1 MPNNSPIV
9 DPVSSWASRWR
20 ALNVRDGRRQ
30 RGRGFTL
37 VELIVV
43 VSFLALLVLIAQ
55 MNLMGALSRQT
66 FKSQVQDLVSTMQL
80 AAAGAARTNKRYEVI
95 IDVGEQTYLLREI
108 SSSNLAEVLDEE
120 IIDSRELGEG
130 CRISYVEFD
139 DGDYE
144 NAGLAKFRIGHA
156 GWNYGGKIVLLDR
169 EERKHSLLITRLSP
183 IVKLVDG
190 DPELAT
196 PKAEDEI
203 SRL

>member
-1 MPNNSPIV
+1 MPSDMPVV
-9 DPVSSWASRWR
+9 DPVSCQASKQRTP
-20 ALNVRDGRRQ
+20 NVGDCLRQ
-30 RGRGFTL
+30 RGRAFTL

-55 MNLMGALSRQT
+55 TNLMGTLSRRT
-66 FKSQVQDLVSTMQL
+66 FRSQVQDLISTMQL
-80 AAAGAARTNKRYEVI
+80 AAAGAAQTNKRYEVI

-169 EERKHSLLITRLSP
+169 EERKHALLITRLSP

-190 DPELAT
+190 DPELVT
-196 PKAEDEI
+196 PKANDEI